1 MEPIYSKIVEIDLS
15 TIVPSIS
22 GPKRPQDLIE
32 LTNAKQEFQASLIR
46 EVGVLGFGLPREELR
61 KTATVLFDDYEE
73 EIKTG
78 HVAIA
83 AITSCTNTSN
93 PYVLMAAGLVAK
105 RAVEKGL
112 RVSKTVKTSLAPGS
126 KVVTAYL
133 KESGL
138 QVYLDKL
145 GFNVVGYGCT
155 TCIGNS
161 GNLLPEVAKA
171 ITDTDLLAS
180 AVLSGNRNFEGR
192 INPLVKANF
201 LASPP
206 LVVAYAL
213 AGNTNID
220 LTSAPLG
227 YDRNGL
233 PVYFMDL
240 MPNHDLV
247 ADYVQKY
254 VTSSL
259 FKKEYE
265 HVFTDSEKWNQ
276 ISTTKS
282 KIYHWNQASTYIQN
296 PPYFDGLEDDTN
308 IQTLKN
314 LAVLAKFGDTITT
327 DHISPAGNIAR
338 NSPAASYL
346 EEHGVSY
353 QDFNSYGSRRGN
365 HEVMMRGTFAN
376 IRIKNELAAGKLG
389 GYTKYKGELMP
400 IYEAAMCY
408 KKEKVDT
415 IILAG
420 RDYGMGSSRDW
431 AAKGANLLGVKVVLA
446 ESFERIHRSNLV
458 MMGILPLQY
467 LDGENAQNIGL
478 TGKEIFDIQ
487 LPKEPKVGQVIT
499 VIAKEGDR
507 ITRFKARL
515 RFDADADIR
524 YYENGG
530 ILPMVVR
537 KKLQEVKQ

>member
-46 EVGVLGFGLPREELR
+46 EVGVRGFGLPREELR

-327 DHISPAGNIAR
+327 DHIYPAGNIAR

-458 MMGILPLQY
+458 MRGILPLQY

-487 LPKEPKVGQVIT
+487 LPKEPQVGQVIT

>member
-46 EVGVLGFGLPREELR
+46 EVGVRGFGLPREELR

-458 MMGILPLQY
+458 MRGILPLQY

-487 LPKEPKVGQVIT
+487 LPKEPQVGQVIT